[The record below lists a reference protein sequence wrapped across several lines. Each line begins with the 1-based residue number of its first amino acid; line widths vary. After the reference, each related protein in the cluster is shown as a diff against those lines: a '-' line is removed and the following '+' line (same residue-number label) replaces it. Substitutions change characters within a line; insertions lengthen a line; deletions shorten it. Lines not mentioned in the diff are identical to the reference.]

1 MDMEPIVK
9 TKRGRKPKNFQV
21 KHIEAENIEPENIEP
36 ENDIMDQNQAYYK
49 SLEMDIEKDIAR
61 QIAEIDR
68 QTRLNEELKEKER
81 QLELERQQ
89 EIKRQKDLEENQ
101 PSKEEL
107 RQRRLKFYE
116 NKKN

>member
-1 MDMEPIVK
+1 MNEPMNEANNTKKVK
-9 TKRGRKPKNFQV
+9 RTGRKV
-21 KHIEAENIEPENIEP
+21 KLTHVESNSDI
-36 ENDIMDQNQAYYK
+36 DIMDQNRAYYE

-68 QTRLNEELKEKER
+68 QTKVNEELKEQEI
-81 QLELERQQ
+81 QLELERQK

-116 NKKN
+116 NIKN

>member
-1 MDMEPIVK
+1 MEPNVK
-9 TKRGRKPKNFQV
+9 VKRGRKPKNVQA
-21 KHIEAENIEPENIEP
+21 KNIHPENIEP

-68 QTRLNEELKEKER
+68 QTKINEELKEKEI
-81 QLELERQQ
+81 QLELERQK